1 MDFQV
6 GTLNIGE
13 WNDERAGK
21 TQANY
26 GTVAGQE
33 FARMK
38 VHDGLALEGPNVS
51 MPFFFDFRAG
61 AAENGVD
68 GWSVTRSNLEQINQI
83 AAIQDEG
90 LREGPLGVGSTMGY
104 AREEITTYEMF
115 DAQKIAAKYGCL
127 Q

>member
-26 GTVAGQE
+26 GTVVGQE

-38 VHDGLALEGPNVS
+38 VHDGLALECPNVS
-51 MPFFFDFRAG
+51 MPFFFGLRAG

-68 GWSVTRSNLEQINQI
+68 GWSATRSKLEQINQI
-83 AAIQDEG
+83 AAIQGEG
-90 LREGPLGVGSTMGY
+90 LREGPLGVGCW
-104 AREEITTYEMF
+104 F
-115 DAQKIAAKYGCL
+115 DDGLCPRRDHDV
-127 Q
+127 